1 MMLPF
6 NDSIEKTLKSSIA
19 LHRIYYSDSSL
30 LIVDLLNQI
39 NLKVYLF
46 LIHSFHLFSEYSED
60 LCSHVLCLPLQVH
73 YHHWRYCFRI
83 CGSVNRG
90 WRTRIKEIG
99 AIYHSAILPK
109 NEWKLKGTELPLTT
123 LSIPFLILKVGQ

>member
-73 YHHWRYCFRI
+73 YHHWRYWFVTGNLKLDTVSI
-83 CGSVNRG
+83 LDITSFF
-90 WRTRIKEIG
+90 TRS
-99 AIYHSAILPK
+99 IYHRLHIHKP
-109 NEWKLKGTELPLTT
+109 
-123 LSIPFLILKVGQ
+123 